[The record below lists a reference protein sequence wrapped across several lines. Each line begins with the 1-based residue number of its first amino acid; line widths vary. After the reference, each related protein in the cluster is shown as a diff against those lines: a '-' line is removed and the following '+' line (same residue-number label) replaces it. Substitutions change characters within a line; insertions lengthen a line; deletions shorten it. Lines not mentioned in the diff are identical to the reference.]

1 MSEAS
6 KMAENSAIFKAI
18 SPELSAEEA
27 TDGLISIMKA
37 YDLEADEMLD
47 GVISKINKIG
57 KLIARQRS
65 NVLIES
71 SYIG

>member
-1 MSEAS
+1 
-6 KMAENSAIFKAI
+6 MAENSAIFKAI